1 MTSRHTTAHR
11 QQTTTPNGVTMPTNP
26 DGTPN
31 KRYVD
36 LLSEDPPI
44 SNQKY
49 CCISFISPEKVIKQ
63 REMFFFQEFVKQW
76 SLNKSMEK
84 FTKFISFL
92 AYKYHLK
99 FDEVIKDLE
108 GFTKE
113 EQQNLFGEF
122 TIEDEYKTF
131 LDKNEDKLQEE
142 FDEAHDF
149 QTSTRGIKVR
159 GCYNSLKEA
168 ELRAQTLRDWEEG
181 AHEIYTGQ
189 VGVWMPFH
197 PEAYKTGRVEYL
209 EPELNQLMH
218 EKMENE
224 KKAKEAFDQRVKDT
238 KKKAIADNEK
248 VAIESGNV
256 LTQTLNDKGELVS
269 IDGMNT
275 TESNLLGQGGEVS
288 SADIRSELFE
298 GDNIVTSA
306 MMKEREELAKAIA
319 DGTFKPDEQK

>member
-1 MTSRHTTAHR
+1 
-11 QQTTTPNGVTMPTNP
+11 
-26 DGTPN
+26 
-31 KRYVD
+31 
-36 LLSEDPPI
+36 
-44 SNQKY
+44 
-49 CCISFISPEKVIKQ
+49 
-63 REMFFFQEFVKQW
+63 
-76 SLNKSMEK
+76 MEK
-84 FTKFISFL
+84 FTKFVNFI

-99 FDEVIKDLE
+99 FDDIIKDLE

-113 EQQNLFGEF
+113 EQKNLFGEF
-122 TIEDEYKTF
+122 TIEDEYKTY

-142 FDEAHDF
+142 FDEAHNF
-149 QTSTRGIKVR
+149 QTNTRGIKVR

-224 KKAKEAFDQRVKDT
+224 KKAKEAFDKRVKDT
-238 KKKAIADNEK
+238 KKKAIADNER
-248 VAIESGNV
+248 VATESGNV
-256 LTQTLNDKGELVS
+256 LTQTLNEKGELVS

-275 TESNLLGQGGEVS
+275 TENNLLGQGAEVS

-298 GDNIVTSA
+298 GENIVTSA

-319 DGTFKPDEQK
+319 NGTINPVDNQ

>member
-1 MTSRHTTAHR
+1 
-11 QQTTTPNGVTMPTNP
+11 MPTNP
-26 DGTPN
+26 DGTSN
-31 KRYVD
+31 YRYVD

-44 SNQKY
+44 ANQKY

-76 SLNKSMEK
+76 ALNKSMEK
-84 FTKFISFL
+84 FTKFVSFL

-99 FDEVIKDLE
+99 FDDIIKDLE

-113 EQQNLFGEF
+113 EQKNLFGEF

-142 FDEAHDF
+142 FDEAHNF
-149 QTSTRGIKVR
+149 QTNTRGIKVR

-168 ELRAQTLRDWEEG
+168 ELRAQTLRDWEDG

-218 EKMENE
+218 EKIENE
-224 KKAKEAFDQRVKDT
+224 KKAKEAFDKRVKDT
-238 KKKAIADNEK
+238 RKKAIEDNEK
-248 VAIESGNV
+248 IATKSGNV
-256 LTQTLNDKGELVS
+256 LTQTLNEQGELVS
-269 IDGMNT
+269 VDGMNT
-275 TESNLLGQGGEVS
+275 TEANLLGQGDEVS
-288 SADIRSELFE
+288 SSDIRNELFE
-298 GDNIVTSA
+298 GDNIVTSD
-306 MMKEREELAKAIA
+306 MMKQREELAKAIA
-319 DGTFKPDEQK
+319 NGDVNVEDITNQ

>member
-1 MTSRHTTAHR
+1 MSDYQNTQAPR
-11 QQTTTPNGVTMPTNP
+11 GVTMPTNP
-26 DGTPN
+26 DGTSN
-31 KRYVD
+31 SRYVD

-44 SNQKY
+44 ANQKY

-76 SLNKSMEK
+76 ALNKSMEK
-84 FTKFISFL
+84 FTKFVSFL

-99 FDEVIKDLE
+99 FDDIIKDLE

-113 EQQNLFGEF
+113 EQKNLFGEF

-142 FDEAHDF
+142 FDEAHNF
-149 QTSTRGIKVR
+149 QTNTRGIKVR

-168 ELRAQTLRDWEEG
+168 ELRAQTLRDWEDG

-218 EKMENE
+218 EKIENE
-224 KKAKEAFDQRVKDT
+224 KKAKEAFDKRVKDT
-238 KKKAIADNEK
+238 RKKAIEDNEK
-248 VAIESGNV
+248 IATKSGNV
-256 LTQTLNDKGELVS
+256 LTQTLNEQGELVS
-269 IDGMNT
+269 VDGMNT
-275 TESNLLGQGGEVS
+275 TEANLLGQGDEVS
-288 SADIRSELFE
+288 SSDIRNELFE
-298 GDNIVTSA
+298 GENIVTSD
-306 MMKEREELAKAIA
+306 MMKQREELAKAIA
-319 DGTFKPDEQK
+319 NGDVNVEDITKQ

>member
-1 MTSRHTTAHR
+1 MSGHQTA
-11 QQTTTPNGVTMPTNP
+11 PNGVTMPTNP

-44 SNQKY
+44 ANQKY
-49 CCISFISPEKVIKQ
+49 CCISFISPEKIIKQ

-84 FTKFISFL
+84 FTKFVSFI

-99 FDEVIKDLE
+99 FDDIIKDLE

-113 EQQNLFGEF
+113 EQKNLFGEF
-122 TIEDEYKTF
+122 TIEDEYKTY

-142 FDEAHDF
+142 FDEAHNF
-149 QTSTRGIKVR
+149 QTNTRGIKVR

-248 VAIESGNV
+248 VATESGNV
-256 LTQTLNDKGELVS
+256 LTQTLNEKGELVS
-269 IDGMNT
+269 VDGMNT
-275 TESNLLGQGGEVS
+275 TESNLLGQGSEVS

-298 GDNIVTSA
+298 GENIVTSA

-319 DGTFKPDEQK
+319 NGTISSDELQKQ

>member
-1 MTSRHTTAHR
+1 MTNSA
-11 QQTTTPNGVTMPTNP
+11 PKGVELPVNS

-44 SNQKY
+44 ANQKY
-49 CCISFISPEKVIKQ
+49 CCISFISPEHIIKQ
-63 REMFFFQEFVKQW
+63 REQYFFGEFVKQW

-84 FTKFISFL
+84 FTKFVSFL

-99 FDEVIKDLE
+99 FDDVVKDLE

-113 EQQNLFGEF
+113 EQQNLLGEF

-131 LDKNEDKLQEE
+131 LDKNEDKLQQE
-142 FDEAHDF
+142 FDEAYNF
-149 QTSTRGIKVR
+149 QTNTRGIKVR

-168 ELRAQTLRDWEEG
+168 ELRAQTLRDWED
-181 AHEIYTGQ
+181 ASHEIYTGQ

-218 EKMENE
+218 EKIENE
-224 KKAKEAFDQRVKDT
+224 KKAKEAFDKRVKDT
-238 KKKAIADNEK
+238 RKKAIEENEK
-248 VAIESGNV
+248 VATKSGNV
-256 LTQTLNDKGELVS
+256 LTQTLNEQGELVS
-269 IDGMNT
+269 VDGMNT
-275 TESNLLGQGGEVS
+275 TEANLLGQGGEVS

-298 GDNIVTSA
+298 GDNVVTSA

-319 DGTFKPDEQK
+319 NGQIKVEDITKE